1 MGCDIHLFV
10 EKKVNGAWVALKGIN
25 EPMIQYLQTSLLK
38 CKERGADTLWLEE
51 WIKEEK
57 EKTYNFV
64 DILRNYRL
72 YAALADVRN
81 YDGVKP
87 ICEPRGLPSDVSAV
101 VKEQSDEWGR
111 GAHDRS
117 YLTAKELLEFDWD
130 QKIKF
135 GGFVDDEQ
143 YSEFLKNGS
152 PKQWYFAQRSWGKP
166 YKPIQWTE
174 TLKDCVD
181 TFYTWSIPK
190 LIELADGDLESVRI
204 VFWFDN

>member
-10 EKKVNGAWVALKGIN
+10 EKKVNGSWEALKGVN
-25 EPMIQYLQTSLLK
+25 EPMIHHIQSMLQSFKDRGEDTSGF
-38 CKERGADTLWLEE
+38 ED
-51 WIKEEK
+51 WIKEEQ
-57 EKTYNFV
+57 EGTYDFV
-64 DILRNYRL
+64 DIPRNYYL

-101 VKEQSDEWGR
+101 VKEQSDGWGR

-117 YLTAKELLEFDWD
+117 YLTAKELSEFDWD

-135 GGFVDDEQ
+135 EGRQ
-143 YSEFLKNGS
+143 
-152 PKQWYFAQRSWGKP
+152 
-166 YKPIQWTE
+166 IQWTE
-174 TLKDCVD
+174 SLKDRVD

-190 LIELADGDLESVRI
+190 LIELADGDPERVRI

>member
-10 EKKVNGAWVALKGIN
+10 EKKVNGAWKVLKGIN
-25 EPMIQYLQTSLLK
+25 EPRIQDLCSTLQK
-38 CKERGADTLWLEE
+38 AKERGADTLWLED

-57 EKTYNFV
+57 EGTCDFV
-64 DILRNYRL
+64 NIPRNYRL
-72 YAALADVRN
+72 YAALANVRN
-81 YDGVKP
+81 YDRITP
-87 ICEPRGLPSDVSAV
+87 ISTPRGLPSDMSRV
-101 VKEQSDEWGR
+101 VYEQENEWYWG
-111 GAHDRS
+111 HDHS
-117 YLTAKELLEFDWD
+117 WLTAKELSEFDWN

-135 GGFVDDEQ
+135 EGFVDDEQ
-143 YSEFLKNGS
+143 YSEFLENGV
-152 PKQWYFAQRSWGKP
+152 PTWWHFEQRSWGKP
-166 YKPIQWTE
+166 YKHIQWTE